1 MKAKT
6 IFKIILVLIIIT
18 AIIFVGSGIINTHN
32 SDTINSPGNNETG
45 IHGDDT
51 KVPEKVFTGL
61 DGVEKLCNVTDF
73 FTYGTSFCLSGS
85 FNSFEGKTVADV
97 YIILAQAYDSKSL
110 SSDSETYTYSATYE
124 ELADNKV
131 SFSSYENINDG
142 INLEN
147 ISNGSYCILIKAIYT
162 DGTNDYYSLSYDAA
176 SSGSSDNSICYYTVT
191 QTGKDNNKNQRID
204 IGFSS
209 ENDMP
214 YGFFNVCYDS
224 LPDDVYDI
232 VIDPGHG
239 GTDVG
244 SINGSYYEADIVLE
258 YALDLKKSLEACGY
272 KVKLTRD
279 GSEASDTPMAYT
291 MYDDDGRV
299 NVAGDSHAKLCLS
312 IHLNSNEG
320 YVVKGGVQVY
330 VSCRGSSAFAKALA
344 ENISSNAGTPK
355 SNMSAFQI
363 VPGVYTRAFSESDVA
378 DSRSEAAAGGYA
390 PYDVDTTTDYY
401 YMIRE
406 LGGIATNAYVDGRK
420 TTYGKNRYV
429 ASIQGIESYIV
440 ELGFISVDTDL
451 QNLLTNKDKYIEGMV
466 SAINSR
472 FQKASD

>member
-6 IFKIILVLIIIT
+6 FFKIILVFIIVT
-18 AIIFVGSGIINTHN
+18 AIIFVGSGIISTHH
-32 SDTINSPGNNETG
+32 SDTIKPSADNASKDTPGSET
-45 IHGDDT
+45 
-51 KVPEKVFTGL
+51 KPEKVFTGL
-61 DGVEKLCNVTDF
+61 DGVERLCKVTDF
-73 FTYGTSFCLSGS
+73 FTYGTSFCLSGT
-85 FNSFEGKTVADV
+85 FNSLEGKTVADV
-97 YIILAQAYDSKSL
+97 YIILAQAYDSKNL
-110 SSDSETYTYSATYE
+110 SADSETYTYSAVYN
-124 ELADNKV
+124 ELSGGEV
-131 SFSSYENINDG
+131 SFCSYEHINDG

-147 ISNGSYCILIKAIYT
+147 IANGSYCILVKSIYT
-162 DGTNDYYSLSYDAA
+162 DGTFDYYSLSYDSA
-176 SSGSSDNSICYYTVT
+176 SLDSSNNSICYYTVT
-191 QTGKDNNKNQRID
+191 RTEKDSNTNQRID

-214 YGFFNVCYDS
+214 YVYFNVCYDS

-244 SINGSYYEADIVLE
+244 AINGSYYESDIN
-258 YALDLKKSLEACGY
+258 LDYSLALKKALEECGY
-272 KVKLTRD
+272 KVKITRD
-279 GSEASDTPMAYT
+279 GTESPDTPMAYT

-299 NVAGDSHAKLCLS
+299 NVAGDSRAKLCLS

-320 YVVKGGVQVY
+320 YVREGGVQVY
-330 VSCRGSSAFAKALA
+330 VSCRGSSSFAKSLA
-344 ENISSNAGTPK
+344 DNISENAGTPK
-355 SNMSAFQI
+355 SDMAAFQI

-378 DSRSEAAAGGYA
+378 DSKSEAYAGGYE
-390 PYDVDTTTDYY
+390 PYDVDTNTDYY

-420 TTYGKNRYV
+420 ATYGTNRHV

-440 ELGFISVDTDL
+440 ELGFLSVDKDL
-451 QNLLTNKDKYIEGMV
+451 QNLLTNKDKYIEGIV